1 MRERKRDREK
11 TIELCLVL
19 NVDIK
24 IIMRACCGCC
34 ADHHGQSSNSSLLIL
49 MYFWPPCW
57 QQLLALK
64 LMNLLNRK
72 KYNKLEKCV
81 RHAAWVSHLKLKP
94 SFNYFHSTCL
104 SRPPQTG
111 LILLS
116 TEAQM
121 IKCTSSHRSYSLS
134 L

>member
-34 ADHHGQSSNSSLLIL
+34 ADHHGQSSNASLLIL
-49 MYFWPPCW
+49 MYFWPPCR

-72 KYNKLEKCV
+72 KITQARKVCTTCRV
-81 RHAAWVSHLKLKP
+81 GF
-94 SFNYFHSTCL
+94 SFE
-104 SRPPQTG
+104 
-111 LILLS
+111 
-116 TEAQM
+116 TE
-121 IKCTSSHRSYSLS
+121 TEF
-134 L
+134 